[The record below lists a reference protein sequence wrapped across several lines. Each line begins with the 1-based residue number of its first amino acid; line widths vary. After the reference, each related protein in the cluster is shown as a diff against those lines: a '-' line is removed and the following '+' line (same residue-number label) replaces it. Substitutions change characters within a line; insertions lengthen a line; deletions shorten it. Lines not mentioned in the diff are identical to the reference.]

1 VSVEITRCVVFQL
14 LLGFSPTARAFLFDN
29 TIHSYMFHEIAI
41 RKQRLAV
48 DQTFNKEMEKFT
60 KLEQAHLHQKVD
72 TIKERASQNE
82 ESLAYKKDQGRK
94 VVLQT

>member
-1 VSVEITRCVVFQL
+1 
-14 LLGFSPTARAFLFDN
+14 
-29 TIHSYMFHEIAI
+29 MFHDIAI